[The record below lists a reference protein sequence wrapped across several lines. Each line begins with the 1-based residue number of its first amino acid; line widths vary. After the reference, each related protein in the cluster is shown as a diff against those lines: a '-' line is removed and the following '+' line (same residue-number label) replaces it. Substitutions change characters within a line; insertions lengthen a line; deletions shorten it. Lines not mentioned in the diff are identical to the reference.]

1 MKPLLHMKL
10 PIISKLKYF
19 APAALFCALIANVS
33 LASADEVKAAVAANF
48 TVAIKRLTP
57 IFEQKTGH
65 TLIASFGAT
74 GQFFAQINNGA
85 PFDVFLA
92 ADDEAPQEL
101 LKSGAAI
108 ASSHF
113 IYATG
118 RLALWSSTPGY
129 VDADGKIL
137 NSDKFAKIAIANP
150 KTAPYGQAATEALT
164 ALGLLDKLSPK
175 FVVGQNIAQTQQFVS
190 TGNVELGFI
199 ALAQVKGLPASER
212 GSYWLVPST
221 LHKPI
226 EQGAVVL
233 SSSKNNAAATAFL
246 TFLKTPEAVA
256 VIRELGYEVAP

>member
-1 MKPLLHMKL
+1 MKPPPIMKRQH
-10 PIISKLKYF
+10 F
-19 APAALFCALIANVS
+19 APFALFCALIATVS
-33 LASADEVKAAVAANF
+33 FAAADEVKAAVAANF

-65 TLIASFGAT
+65 KLLVSFGAT
-74 GQFFAQINNGA
+74 GQLFAQINNGA

-92 ADDEAPQEL
+92 ADDQAPQQL
-101 LKSGAAI
+101 IKSGAAI

-118 RLALWSSTPGY
+118 RLALWSSTSGY

-137 NSDKFAKIAIANP
+137 NSDKFVKIAIANP
-150 KTAPYGQAATEALT
+150 KTAPYGQAATEALI
-164 ALGLLDKLSPK
+164 ALGLFDKLSPK
-175 FVVGQNIAQTQQFVS
+175 FVVGENISQTQQFVS

-226 EQGAVVL
+226 GQGAVAL
-233 SSSKNNAAATAFL
+233 SSTKNSEAATAFL
-246 TFLKTPEAVA
+246 AFLKTPEAVV